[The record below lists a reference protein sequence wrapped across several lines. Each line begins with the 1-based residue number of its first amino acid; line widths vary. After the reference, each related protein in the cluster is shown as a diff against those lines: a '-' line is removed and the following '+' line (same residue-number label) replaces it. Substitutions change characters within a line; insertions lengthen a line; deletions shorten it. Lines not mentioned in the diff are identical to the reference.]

1 MEAFMDHLA
10 SDPAVLARLEA
21 QNPQLARALKSR
33 DAAGVRDMLRRV
45 EEQRRQEL
53 KRKQQ
58 ELALLQADPF
68 DPEAQKRIASMIQ
81 QQNVNENLE
90 SAMENSPELF
100 GNVVMLYVNMEVNGT
115 PLKAFV
121 DSGAQM
127 TIMSKSCAERCNLLH
142 LLDERWQGIAKGVG
156 QSRILGR
163 VHQAPVKVGDKHLPC
178 AITVLEQDDMEFLFG
193 LDNLRRYQCNI
204 DLQTNTLRFPS
215 LDVSVPFLS
224 EGELPKHM
232 RGNAQP
238 PSPTKETGAGG
249 SGGGEAPTPAAPA
262 PAPIPAPAASAGGPQ
277 EMDGNVAKLVE
288 LGFSED
294 KARRALQAC
303 GNNVDMAASV
313 LFSGGL

>member
-100 GNVVMLYVNMEVNGT
+100 GNIVMLYVNMEVNGT
-115 PLKAFV
+115 PLKGESSV
-121 DSGAQM
+121 
-127 TIMSKSCAERCNLLH
+127 E
-142 LLDERWQGIAKGVG
+142 EEV
-156 QSRILGR
+156 QS
-163 VHQAPVKVGDKHLPC
+163 V
-178 AITVLEQDDMEFLFG
+178 
-193 LDNLRRYQCNI
+193 RR
-204 DLQTNTLRFPS
+204 P
-215 LDVSVPFLS
+215 
-224 EGELPKHM
+224 
-232 RGNAQP
+232 
-238 PSPTKETGAGG
+238 
-249 SGGGEAPTPAAPA
+249 
-262 PAPIPAPAASAGGPQ
+262 
-277 EMDGNVAKLVE
+277 
-288 LGFSED
+288 
-294 KARRALQAC
+294 
-303 GNNVDMAASV
+303 
-313 LFSGGL
+313 